1 MKDTKMKT
9 KIREMVITDYDD
21 VRTLWGETAGLGLSS
36 ADERGEVEKYLDANP
51 RTSLIIEIDGEI
63 VGSVLGGFDGRR
75 GYIYHLTVV
84 KKMRGKGLGKMLMDE
99 LELRF
104 GELGAHKIHLMI
116 YFDNENW
123 RFYEKRGYARRD
135 GELFIMSRD
144 LG

>member
-1 MKDTKMKT
+1 MKA
-9 KIREMVITDYDD
+9 KIREMAIDDYDG

-36 ADERGEVEKYLDANP
+36 ADERGEVEKFLNANP
-51 RTSLIIEIDGEI
+51 KTSLIIETDGKI
-63 VGSVLGGFDGRR
+63 FGSVLGGFDGRR

-84 KKMRGKGLGKMLMDE
+84 EKMRGKGFGKMLMDE

-104 GELGAHKIHLMI
+104 NELGAHKIHLII
-116 YFDNENW
+116 YIDNENW
-123 RFYEKRGYARRD
+123 RFYEKRGYERRD